1 MPVDVLNKKSK
12 PLSYFLITSGCDELT
27 RKIKNSKNSSK
38 SFLNTIGNRN
48 LLIVR
53 AGSDKRIH
61 KDSDEFSLD
70 LLAEEKCEELF
81 RKSQL
86 AKSSSLQDQ
95 YKTFKDLENNVN
107 KLIALADTDYQ
118 RARQVGRLADKVNKE
133 KTLEG
138 LKDQLATIQQRKQK
152 FEMQLKKNNGY
163 EAPST
168 KRKLRQQAKEIILK
182 EADIIISTLNYCGNP
197 IMDCLG
203 AEKNK
208 GKCLVDLVI
217 VDEAA
222 QSVEV
227 ESLIPLRFG
236 CNKMIQVGDPEQ
248 LRATVKSKKA
258 QVKQKASFHL
268 EFRSF

>member
-1 MPVDVLNKKSK
+1 MNKK
-12 PLSYFLITSGCDELT
+12 
-27 RKIKNSKNSSK
+27 
-38 SFLNTIGNRN
+38 
-48 LLIVR
+48 
-53 AGSDKRIH
+53 
-61 KDSDEFSLD
+61 
-70 LLAEEKCEELF
+70 
-81 RKSQL
+81 
-86 AKSSSLQDQ
+86 
-95 YKTFKDLENNVN
+95 
-107 KLIALADTDYQ
+107 IALADADYQ
-118 RARQVGRLADKVNKE
+118 KACQDGILVDKVNKE

-152 FEMQLKKNNGY
+152 FEMELKKNNGG
-163 EAPST
+163 EVSSI
-168 KRKLRQQAKEIILK
+168 LRQKAKKIILK

-208 GKCLVDLVI
+208 GKCLIDLVI

-258 QVKQKASFHL
+258 QVK
-268 EFRSF
+268 

>member
-1 MPVDVLNKKSK
+1 LLVDVLNKKSK
-12 PLSYFLITSGCDELT
+12 PLSYFLITSGCDQLT
-27 RKIKNSKNSSK
+27 RKIKENK
-38 SFLNTIGNRN
+38 FLNTIGNRN

-61 KDSDEFSLD
+61 KDSHEFSLD
-70 LLAEEKCEELF
+70 LLAEKKSEELF

-86 AKSSSLQDQ
+86 STSSLQDQ
-95 YKTFKDLENNVN
+95 YKTFKDLENHVN
-107 KLIALADTDYQ
+107 KLIALADADYQ
-118 RARQVGRLADKVNKE
+118 RACQVGRLADKVNKE

-152 FEMQLKKNNGY
+152 FEMQLKKNNSY
-163 EAPST
+163 EDPST

-208 GKCLVDLVI
+208 GKCLIDLVI

-258 QVKQKASFHL
+258 QVK
-268 EFRSF
+268 